1 MSTTN
6 QDWFFEKTSDVLF
19 VDEYAQAVGILNS
32 NPSYTLD
39 VNGTINTSNLLAI
52 NTITDYIE
60 GSNATIDFINCM
72 RLQATSNVSASNL
85 ISHSNLKLL
94 DTWVSEQCP
103 KPNQGSLFGFSLGG
117 GVIDPS
123 WLKVDNDWQEALN
136 SLWNAAQTG
145 YDLFTLARSIFDDQ
159 GKLANE
165 LKDALD
171 EALDEGELKVPWKA
185 LTSIPFVANSTTK
198 DLGVKGDLYLAD
210 AQTLYGLPSDNFTT
224 VGDNGNMYL
233 SSTSGREKILD
244 IGTREAWL
252 KTITSSNIITSN
264 MTITSNL
271 EVTKVNTNEL
281 IGGNV
286 TVVSQL
292 RVGEFYVN
300 SSGLFL
306 GDPANPFLSKQVLNA
321 QGDYVGTIP
330 KSQITD
336 LEGFS
341 MNALTDGTLF
351 WNGYGSTTNPLLN
364 DPFALSTPLF
374 NVG

>member
-1 MSTTN
+1 M
-6 QDWFFEKTSDVLF
+6 E
-19 VDEYAQAVGILNS
+19 
-32 NPSYTLD
+32 
-39 VNGTINTSNLLAI
+39 
-52 NTITDYIE
+52 
-60 GSNATIDFINCM
+60 
-72 RLQATSNVSASNL
+72 
-85 ISHSNLKLL
+85 
-94 DTWVSEQCP
+94 
-103 KPNQGSLFGFSLGG
+103 GG
-117 GVIDPS
+117 GFIDPS
-123 WLKVDNDWQEALN
+123 WLKVDNDWGEFLESA
-136 SLWNAAQTG
+136 WNALQTG
-145 YDLFTLARSIFDDQ
+145 YDLFTLARSIFDEQ
-159 GKLANE
+159 GKLGEE
-165 LKDALD
+165 LKNALD

-198 DLGVKGDLYLAD
+198 DVGVKGDLYLAD
-210 AQTLYGLPSDNFTT
+210 AQTLYGLPSDNFTS

-233 SSTSGREKILD
+233 SSTSGRDKILD

-252 KTITSSNIITSN
+252 KTITSSNITTSN

-281 IGGNV
+281 IGGYV
-286 TVVSQL
+286 SVVSQL

-341 MNALTDGTLF
+341 FNALTDGTLF